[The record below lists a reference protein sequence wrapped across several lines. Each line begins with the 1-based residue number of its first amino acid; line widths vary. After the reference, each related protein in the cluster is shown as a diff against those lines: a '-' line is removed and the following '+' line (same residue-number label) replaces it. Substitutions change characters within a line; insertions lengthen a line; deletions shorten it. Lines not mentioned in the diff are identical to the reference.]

1 MVMTTAEGRTTD
13 MVCDW
18 NSDKIDR
25 NARVPI
31 YRQLKE
37 IIRAKIERGEFKPGM
52 RIPTEYELCETFS
65 VSRISVRQA
74 LAELANEGFLYRRQ
88 GQGTF
93 VNRRL
98 DKLTSSIRAVLPE
111 HRWVSSLQRAVDLHN
126 QNGHG
131 VNLEFEVLGRPQ
143 LRDKILSAVGQG
155 AAPDIA
161 LIDWAWV
168 AEFADLHFLAPLDQ
182 LDPHWIKEF
191 RADLFPAFRADPLLP
206 LYGIQP
212 EASVSMLWYRKDW
225 FNREGLLPPRT
236 WDELVRVC
244 THFKQF
250 MKFPLAFVGGTKAG
264 ETTTYQLLSFI
275 WSAGGE
281 FPFRT
286 KGSFDTRTVY
296 AVEFLVDL
304 VHKYQVVSPDVISF
318 GWNEPATLLAQEQ
331 VALAVGG
338 SYEKALIQEVSGWD
352 DKAFQNKVGCVPIPA
367 SPGGT
372 NASIVGG
379 MVYVIFQQSKNAKLA
394 LEVLKRVVSPPL
406 IREFCTKTGRTPTRV
421 SVVRTL
427 DPKADWFSHQVSQF
441 LQNARS
447 RPAIPQYAKVS
458 EQFQLMIENA
468 LARRMSPREAVD
480 EAYKIVDVLVS

>member
-1 MVMTTAEGRTTD
+1 MTAVKGKIPD

-37 IIRAKIERGEFKPGM
+37 IIKAKIERGEFKPGM

-65 VSRISVRQA
+65 ISRISVRQA
-74 LAELANEGFLYRRQ
+74 LLELANEGLLYRRQ

-93 VNRRL
+93 VNRRI
-98 DKLTSSIRAVLPE
+98 DKLGSSLYAMLPE
-111 HRWVSSLQRAVDLHN
+111 HRWVSSLQKAVDLYN
-126 QNGHG
+126 QDGNR

-155 AAPDIA
+155 AAPDLA

-168 AEFADLHFLAPLDQ
+168 AEFADLHFLSPLDR
-182 LDPHWIKEF
+182 LDPHWIREF
-191 RADLFPAFRADPLLP
+191 REDLFPAFRTDPLLP

-225 FNREGLLPPRT
+225 LEREGLRPPQT
-236 WDELVRVC
+236 WDELVHIC
-244 THFKQF
+244 TQFKRF
-250 MKFPLAFVGGTKAG
+250 IDFPLAFVGGTKAG

-281 FPFRT
+281 FPFRNE
-286 KGSFDTRTVY
+286 GSLDARTVY

-304 VHKYQVVSPDVISF
+304 VHKYKVVSPDVVSF
-318 GWNEPATLLAQEQ
+318 EWDNPARLFAQER

-352 DKAFQNKVGCVPIPA
+352 DEEFQNKVGCVPIPA
-367 SPGGT
+367 SPGGRNT
-372 NASIVGG
+372 SIVGG

-427 DPKADWFSHQVSQF
+427 DPRTDWFSYQVSQF
-441 LQNARS
+441 LRTARS

-468 LARRMSPREAVD
+468 LAKRMSPQQAVD
-480 EAYKIVDVLVS
+480 EAYKIIDVLIS